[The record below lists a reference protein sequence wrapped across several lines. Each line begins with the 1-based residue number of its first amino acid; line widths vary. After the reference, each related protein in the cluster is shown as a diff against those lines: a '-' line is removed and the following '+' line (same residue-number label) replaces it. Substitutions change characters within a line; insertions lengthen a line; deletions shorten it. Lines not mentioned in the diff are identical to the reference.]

1 MRLWPPRPC
10 PRPSACGTSALRGLG
25 AWGQLGLSAVSPRER
40 SARLLRARGKRP
52 FRSQRSGRPPFPG
65 LAVSARGRAHAQRGL
80 PSCGRR
86 RAAGEAALLGAGPW
100 PAAACPS
107 RAWGPHVHIAA
118 RLVPAQGVCGART
131 ALETLHFNEIPSTWG
146 CFPARLPCGSAS
158 SGERQVGGRSLV
170 QGHPPVGC
178 RPRGEGMPVGVS
190 AGHDGAVK
198 GGPQRSAWPVLPR
211 RPRIVICVWV
221 SLGTG

>member
-1 MRLWPPRPC
+1 MAPSCPGKVALPFSVRWPPP
-10 PRPSACGTSALRGLG
+10 L
-25 AWGQLGLSAVSPRER
+25 
-40 SARLLRARGKRP
+40 
-52 FRSQRSGRPPFPG
+52 PG
-65 LAVSARGRAHAQRGL
+65 LAVSARGL

-100 PAAACPS
+100 PAATCPS

-131 ALETLHFNEIPSTWG
+131 ALETLHFNEIPSTRG

-158 SGERQVGGRSLV
+158 SVLREWQVGGRSLV

-178 RPRGEGMPVGVS
+178 RPRGEGMSVGVS

-211 RPRIVICVWV
+211 RPRVVICVWV